1 VATIYLISG
10 LGADARV
17 FQKLDLEG
25 YKTKTIEW
33 IAPLKGESLKEYAFR
48 ISGQIETNKPI
59 LVGVS
64 FGGMLAVE
72 ISKIIDCQKVIL
84 ISSAKRKHEIPL
96 LYRLFGRLR
105 LHRLIPISILKHAN
119 VLTYWL
125 FGMKTKIEKDLLKSI
140 LKDTDPV
147 FLKWA
152 MNAII
157 QWENQEIPEALVHL
171 HGDADRILPVWNI
184 RRADF
189 IISGGGHLMIYS
201 KAEEINQLLKKQIND
216 L

>member
-33 IAPLKGESLKEYAFR
+33 IAPLKGESLKDYAFR